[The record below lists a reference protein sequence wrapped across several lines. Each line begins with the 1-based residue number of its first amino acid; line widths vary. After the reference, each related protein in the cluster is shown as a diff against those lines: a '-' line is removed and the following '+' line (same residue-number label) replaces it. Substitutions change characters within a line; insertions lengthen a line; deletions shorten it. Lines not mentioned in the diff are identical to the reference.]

1 MKFIKD
7 AEWQEML
14 DKVSA
19 AETATKNLTAV
30 TAERDAMKTRAEAA
44 EGKIVSMEAAH
55 KTEMESAQS
64 AMTKME
70 ADHKAALDKLSADH
84 KAAMDKAAA
93 DHKTAMEAK
102 DKSVNTV
109 ASQKAADI
117 ARTAGLD
124 APIAESTT
132 AQTATDVAALREQMA
147 VEKDPTKRA
156 NMAREIRRL
165 TEAAKA
171 KK

>member
-1 MKFIKD
+1 MKFLSD
-7 AEWQEML
+7 AEWQALVE
-14 DKVSA
+14 KGAQAEKSA
-19 AETATKNLTAV
+19 AGIAAV
-30 TAERDAMKTRAEAA
+30 TAERDAMKVRAEAA
-44 EGKIVSMEAAH
+44 EGKIVSMEAEN
-55 KTEMESAQS
+55 KTALEAAQS
-64 AMTKME
+64 KLVTME

-84 KAAMDKAAA
+84 KAAMDKQSA

-124 APIAESTT
+124 SPIPDAANT
-132 AQTATDVAALREQMA
+132 QTATDVAALREQMA